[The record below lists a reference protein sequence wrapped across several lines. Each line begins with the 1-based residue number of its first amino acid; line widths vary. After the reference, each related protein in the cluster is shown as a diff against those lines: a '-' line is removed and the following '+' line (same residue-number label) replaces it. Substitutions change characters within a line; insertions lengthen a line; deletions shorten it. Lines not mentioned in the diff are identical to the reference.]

1 MKIVCD
7 KQNTPE
13 WEAARMGKITASA
26 IKCVLAKP
34 TTKSYRLYVQELVL
48 DLEGMPR
55 EPDDAPWYEAGRQW
69 ESWAR
74 GWYSWNKM
82 IDVHETGFIVHDD
95 YEWLGCSPDGLV
107 MSESTHLLDTGK
119 GIIAPTEPIYGVE
132 IKFRKYLHTFHEHV
146 TKTTPAAYDQMQASM
161 LVTGLP
167 CWDYVNFW
175 RDDKMDLEQGH
186 VRRIYRDEARINKIL
201 ERAMKCRA
209 DVLRRVM
216 QRR

>member
-1 MKIVCD
+1 VKIVCEA
-7 KQNTPE
+7 QNTPE
-13 WEAARMGKITASA
+13 WDAARMGKITASA

-34 TTKSYRLYVQELVL
+34 NTKSYRLYVQELVL

-55 EPDDAPWYEAGRQW
+55 EPDDAPWYLAGRQW

-95 YEWLGCSPDGLV
+95 YEWLGCSPDGFV
-107 MSESTHLLDTGK
+107 MDGK
-119 GIIAPTEPIYGVE
+119 KIIYGVE

-146 TKTTPAAYDQMQASM
+146 TKTTPAAYDQMQCSM

-201 ERAMKCRA
+201 ERAIKCRA

-216 QRR
+216 ERR